1 MSQNRPENQIRAM
14 ASSHHHHNTFPSDEH
29 VERPS
34 SASQALRNDPS
45 QEGLD
50 STFCSFLDLLGELI
64 ARREWNTQPQFSEP
78 STPGGSSFERDGFS
92 QKDSDLPFLRT
103 QGKPSSTSDFPP
115 HSQDDSHG
123 IVIRC
128 HNPISTNLFK
138 ENPPH
143 GSD

>member
-1 MSQNRPENQIRAM
+1 M

-29 VERPS
+29 VERRP
-34 SASQALRNDPS
+34 SASQAFRNDPS

-64 ARREWNTQPQFSEP
+64 AHRVWKHQPQSSAP
-78 STPGGSSFERDGFS
+78 LSLGGSSFERDGFS
-92 QKDSDLPFLRT
+92 QKDSDFPYLKT
-103 QGKPSSTSDFPP
+103 QGKPSSISDFPP
-115 HSQDDSHG
+115 HSRDDSHG
-123 IVIRC
+123 NATYS
-128 HNPISTNLFK
+128 HSPISTNLLK